1 MENRKTNVDAE
12 KFAYKFMESIQRDTH
27 GSEDIQ
33 KSAKEALAAYLTA
46 YYVALDFN
54 NLENSFFYE
63 EKKKKNVSTYQR
75 ILSEL
80 NKY

>member
-1 MENRKTNVDAE
+1 MENKKTNVDAE
-12 KFAYKFMESIQRDTH
+12 KFAYKFMESIQRDINN
-27 GSEDIQ
+27 SEDIQ

-46 YYVALDFN
+46 YYTVLDFN

-63 EKKKKNVSTYQR
+63 ENKKKNVSTYQR

>member
-1 MENRKTNVDAE
+1 MEIKKTNVDAE
-12 KFAYKFMESIQRDTH
+12 KFAYKFMESIQRDINN
-27 GSEDIQ
+27 SEDIQ
-33 KSAKEALAAYLTA
+33 KSAKEALASYLTA

-63 EKKKKNVSTYQR
+63 EKKKNISTYQR

>member
-1 MENRKTNVDAE
+1 
-12 KFAYKFMESIQRDTH
+12 MESIQRDIN
-27 GSEDIQ
+27 SSDDIQ

-63 EKKKKNVSTYQR
+63 EKKKKCIN
-75 ILSEL
+75 LSK
-80 NKY
+80 NFK